1 MQRGSRPITSLLRPA
16 NVKKIAPELS
26 FSAAC

>member
-1 MQRGSRPITSLLRPA
+1 MRRGSRPINSLLRPA
-16 NVKKIAPELS
+16 NVKKNAPELS